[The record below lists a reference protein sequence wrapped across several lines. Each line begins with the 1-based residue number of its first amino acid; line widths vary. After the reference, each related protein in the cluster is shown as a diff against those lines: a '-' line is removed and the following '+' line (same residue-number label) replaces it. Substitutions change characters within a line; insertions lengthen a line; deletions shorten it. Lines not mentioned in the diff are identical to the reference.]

1 MGLHGYDAGYMV
13 IQAVSAIMFG
23 YFGGIMYGMEGIL
36 LGLTLPTLFF
46 TLIHKG
52 IVISKKAFEISSYK
66 YLKDTITDL
75 IKGITIILIVYVFC
89 NILPTINPIIDMI
102 LRGILS
108 IILSILLIV
117 IFSFKNEYFKETTDL
132 LKRIVE
138 KKKS

>member
-75 IKGITIILIVYVFC
+75 IKGITIILIVYVFSVW
-89 NILPTINPIIDMI
+89 
-102 LRGILS
+102 LS
-108 IILSILLIV
+108 LL
-117 IFSFKNEYFKETTDL
+117 
-132 LKRIVE
+132 
-138 KKKS
+138 

>member
-1 MGLHGYDAGYMV
+1 
-13 IQAVSAIMFG
+13 
-23 YFGGIMYGMEGIL
+23 
-36 LGLTLPTLFF
+36 
-46 TLIHKG
+46 
-52 IVISKKAFEISSYK
+52 
-66 YLKDTITDL
+66 
-75 IKGITIILIVYVFC
+75 
-89 NILPTINPIIDMI
+89 MI